1 VADDQERSRMRRS
14 TLGRGAKLATLPI
27 GFAGRTALGVG
38 KRVGGKPAE
47 AVFGE
52 IQRRTAD
59 QLFTVLGELKGGAM
73 KVGQAMSI
81 FESALP
87 EELVAPYRDVLTKL
101 QDAAPPMTVRML
113 EEVLSEE
120 LGPEWR
126 REFRTFDDRPAASA
140 SLGQVHRA
148 TWSDGTDVA
157 VKVQYPGAAKAL
169 RSDLRAI
176 SRLGRLFAVLAP
188 GMDLKALLAEVEARA
203 TEELDYELEA
213 SAQRVF
219 AAEYADDPEVVVP
232 RVLHATPR
240 VLVTTWLESEQSIA
254 GVIRNGTPEERDRAG
269 FLYATFL
276 VSSPARTGLL
286 HADPHPGNFRMLTDG
301 RLGVVDFGAAARL
314 PDGFPRPLGEL
325 LRLVADG
332 DWDGAAASL
341 RANGFLLPHTRFE
354 PDALADYIGP
364 MIAPAREETFAFS
377 RAWLRGEAA
386 RVAIPT
392 PENFSRA
399 VKFNMPP
406 EYMLIH
412 RVWMGGIGVLCQLE
426 ATLPFRGMLADNVPG
441 FAD

>member
-1 VADDQERSRMRRS
+1 MRRS
-14 TLGRGAKLATLPI
+14 TIGRGAKLASLPI

-47 AVFGE
+47 AVFNE

-73 KVGQAMSI
+73 KLGQAMSI

-101 QDAAPPMTVRML
+101 QDAAPPMTLRML

-120 LGPEWR
+120 LGTDWR
-126 REFRTFDDRPAASA
+126 AEFREFDDLPTASA

-148 TWSDGTDVA
+148 VWTDGTEVA
-157 VKVQYPGAAKAL
+157 VKIQYPGAAKAL
-169 RSDLRAI
+169 RSDLRQI
-176 SRLGRLFAVLAP
+176 SRLGRMFAVLAP
-188 GMDLKALLAEVEARA
+188 GIDLKALLAEIEARA

-219 AAEYADDPEVVVP
+219 AAEYADDPQVVVP

-240 VLVTTWLESEQSIA
+240 VLVTSWLESEQSIA

-269 FLYATFL
+269 ALYATFL

-286 HADPHPGNFRMLTDG
+286 HADPHPGNFRLLTDG

-314 PDGFPRPLGEL
+314 PDGFPRTLGEL
-325 LRLVADG
+325 LRLVAD
-332 DWDGAAASL
+332 DKWEAAAAAL
-341 RANGFLLPHTRFE
+341 RANGFLLPHTKFE
-354 PDALADYIGP
+354 PDALADYLGP
-364 MIAPAREETFAFS
+364 MLAPARQEVFGFS

-386 RVAIPT
+386 RVAVPT

-399 VKFNMPP
+399 VKLNLPP

-412 RVWMGGIGVLCQLE
+412 RVWLGGIGVLCQLE
-426 ATLPFRGMLADNVPG
+426 ATLPFRGMLEEHVPG
-441 FAD
+441 FSDDLPG